1 MLAPLIELYDSLSPI
16 IIVIVSIGWW
26 RSASRNRVGEG
37 KADLPRSHIEERTC
51 SIHRENRLSS
61 CAS

>member
-26 RSASRNRVGEG
+26 RSATRNRVGEG
-37 KADLPRSHIEERTC
+37 KADLPRSHIEDAAGRV
-51 SIHRENRLSS
+51 N
-61 CAS
+61 

>member
-26 RSASRNRVGEG
+26 RSASCNRVGEG
-37 KADLPRSHIEERTC
+37 KSDLSRSHIEDAAGRV
-51 SIHRENRLSS
+51 N
-61 CAS
+61 

>member
-26 RSASRNRVGEG
+26 RSASRNRVGERE
-37 KADLPRSHIEERTC
+37 ADPSRTRIEDAAGRV
-51 SIHRENRLSS
+51 S
-61 CAS
+61 